1 MRILLS
7 SNAPWA
13 PTGYGQQTALWAL
26 RLKSLG
32 HEVAIAAFYGLDGA
46 RTTWNGIPVYPG
58 GFDGTGGDVLEG
70 HARHFKADLVIILA
84 DAFAQNPQ
92 VLSRLKAA
100 VWGPVDCDP
109 LGGPD
114 RELLEAS
121 QARPIAM
128 SRFGER
134 MLTDAGLVPFYVP
147 HGIDT
152 QVFKP
157 GDKAAYRKT
166 LGLPQDAFIIG
177 MNAANKDR
185 ARKGFPEQM
194 AAFAGLHAA
203 HPDTLLLIHSTP
215 QACVSGGV
223 NLTSIAKN
231 LGIQDAI
238 RWADPYSYAA
248 GAYTAADMVAWYGCL
263 DLYSGCSYAEGFGL
277 PLIEAQACGIPVVTT
292 DASAMS
298 ELAGPGWKV
307 GGEPHWHEGH
317 CAWWTKPYVGEIA
330 AAYLDA
336 YDGGAQERRDAAR
349 EFAAGYDA
357 DLVLTKYWKPVL
369 EELEAEAGSGD
380 WHRIMRH
387 SGFRWLVDNANA
399 CGDVLGLGHEEYLDP
414 QVLGLL
420 PEGGVFLD
428 VGAHVGHYTLRA
440 SRKAS
445 RVIAVEASPE
455 TAQRLERN
463 LALNGISNVTVHNV
477 AAWDKRTKLSLHSP
491 NGYERDGSTR
501 VQPGGGGPATTAV
514 PLDDL
519 LAGEDRID
527 AVKLDVEGADLHA
540 LRGMRKTLA
549 RCRPALFIEDHSIY
563 GYYQRA
569 ALDKLLAGLGYTW
582 RDLPAYRGYVI
593 AQHEGENDGA

>member
-1 MRILLS
+1 MRLILG

-13 PTGYGQQTALWAL
+13 PTGYGQQTALWAP

-46 RTTWNGIPVYPG
+46 RTQWNGIPVYPK
-58 GFDGTGGDVLEG
+58 GFDDTGADVLEG
-70 HARHFKADLVIILA
+70 HARHFRADLVIILG

-92 VLSRLKAA
+92 VLSRLKTA

-109 LGGPD
+109 LGCQD
-114 RELLEAS
+114 RQVFEAS
-121 QARPIAM
+121 QVRPIAM

-134 MLTDAGLVPFYVP
+134 MLADAGLVPFYVP

-152 QVFKP
+152 SVFRP
-157 GDKAAYRKT
+157 GNKAKYRKT
-166 LGLPQDAFIIG
+166 LGLPRDAFIIG

-194 AAFAGLHAA
+194 AAFAGLHAM

-215 QACVSGGV
+215 QPSLTGA
-223 NLTSIAKN
+223 NLTAIARN

-248 GAYTAADMVAWYGCL
+248 GAYTAADMAAWYGCL

-307 GGEPHWHEGH
+307 GGEPYWNEGH
-317 CAWWTKPYVGEIA
+317 EAWWVKPNVGEIA
-330 AAYLDA
+330 AAYLEA
-336 YDGGAQERRDAAR
+336 YDGGAGKRQRAAR

-357 DLVLTKYWKPVL
+357 DLVLTRYWKPVL
-369 EELEAEAGSGD
+369 EELQAEAESGD

-387 SGFRWLVDNANA
+387 SGLRWLVDDASP
-399 CGDVLGLGHEEYLDP
+399 CGDMLGLGHEELLDP
-414 QVLGLL
+414 HVLGLL

-440 SRKAS
+440 AGKAS
-445 RVIAVEASPE
+445 RVIAVEADPG
-455 TAQRLERN
+455 TAERLGRN
-463 LALNGISNVTVHNV
+463 LALNSITNVTVHNV
-477 AAWDKRTKLSLHSP
+477 AAWDERTELHLHSP
-491 NGYERDGSTR
+491 NGHERDGSTR
-501 VQPGGGGPATTAV
+501 VLAGGEGPATTAV

-519 LAGEDRID
+519 LAGEGRID

-540 LRGMRKTLA
+540 LRGMAKTLA

-563 GYYQRA
+563 GYYERKD
-569 ALDKLLAGLGYTW
+569 LDALLAELGYTW

-593 AQHEGENDGA
+593 AQPEGETDGT